1 MAQEGTI
8 RSPGEEKGVPRSVK
22 SGLTCTCG
30 PPAPGQPERQTRG
43 IEGRFR
49 MFSEKEI
56 EYIKSQRIARIA
68 TVSSQLQPDVAPV
81 GFEFDGRHFYIGGLQ
96 QERTLKYR
104 NVVKGNARVALVI
117 DDMES
122 FNPPKPRGLKIHG
135 IAEIEQR
142 QGQSG
147 EGKYLKVR
155 PERYWSWGIEEE
167 VFQDG
172 KIVMKKERIE

>member
-1 MAQEGTI
+1 
-8 RSPGEEKGVPRSVK
+8 
-22 SGLTCTCG
+22 
-30 PPAPGQPERQTRG
+30 
-43 IEGRFR
+43 

-68 TVSSQLQPDVAPV
+68 TVSARLQPDVAPV
-81 GFEFDGRHFYIGGLQ
+81 GFEYDGQHFYIGGLQ
-96 QERTLKYR
+96 QEKTLKYK
-104 NVVKGNARVALVI
+104 NVVNGNARVALVI

-135 IAEIEQR
+135 IAEIEER

-147 EGKYLKVR
+147 RGKYLKIT
-155 PERYWSWGIEEE
+155 PQKYWSWGIEEP

-172 KIVMKKERIE
+172 KIVMKRQKIE